1 MFTNNQLISNI
12 LHFCLFQKEKW
23 QKHYLQLISNPANP
37 RKYIQRFL
45 FIKENPNEEQK
56 HSSSA
61 FGKKQLVITTIFN
74 SRSYFL

>member
-23 QKHYLQLISNPANP
+23 QKHYLQLIS
-37 RKYIQRFL
+37 KQIQENIYNDFYL
-45 FIKENPNEEQK
+45 YKENPNEKQK

>member
-12 LHFCLFQKEKW
+12 LHFYLFQK
-23 QKHYLQLISNPANP
+23 HDLQLIPNPANP

-61 FGKKQLVITTIFN
+61 FGKSKTTYYN
-74 SRSYFL
+74 YYF

>member
-23 QKHYLQLISNPANP
+23 QNTIYNSFPIQQIQENIYNDFYL
-37 RKYIQRFL
+37 Y
-45 FIKENPNEEQK
+45 KENPNEKQK

-61 FGKKQLVITTIFN
+61 FGKNNL
-74 SRSYFL
+74 L